1 MSKQHI
7 SKQRVSKQG
16 LSGQTTASSLRA
28 RSAACLASAA
38 AAILILS
45 GCAAAAPAVLPSTPP
60 AASPESPTADGSPA
74 APAQAPTGPSTALPI
89 ADIVPVA
96 AAPTP
101 VLPATFTDFSGASVT
116 VRDASRILAL
126 DLYGT
131 LAQTVIGL
139 GLGDNLVGRTTS
151 DTDSAMDSLPT
162 VTASGHELNAE
173 AILALGPSV
182 VLADKTIGPPET
194 LEQLADAGITVVY
207 FDPARSVDGIDES
220 ITAVGTALG
229 VKDAAQQLNTRV
241 AAELDE
247 ARREI
252 AAMVPAEKPA
262 AAFLYI
268 RGTGAVFF
276 ILGEGSG
283 ADGLISE
290 LGARDVATEAGLAGT
305 RPANAEAL
313 AALNPEVLLVMS
325 AGLESTGGV
334 EGLLERP
341 GIAQTAAGQNRR
353 IVDLPDGQAL
363 NFGPGTPATLLAAA
377 RALYAPGTTAVS
389 P

>member
-1 MSKQHI
+1 MSNPGKP
-7 SKQRVSKQG
+7 G
-16 LSGQTTASSLRA
+16 SLRA
-28 RSAACLASAA
+28 RSAARIASAA
-38 AAILILS
+38 AAVLILS
-45 GCAAAAPAVLPSTPP
+45 GCAAAAPAGP
-60 AASPESPTADGSPA
+60 AAAPPTAAISAPA
-74 APAQAPTGPSTALPI
+74 AGNPDAGIPSSEQPAPAADLAGPSTALPI

-96 AAPTP
+96 AAPSP
-101 VLPATFTDFSGASVT
+101 ALPATFTDFSGTSVT

-139 GLGDNLVGRTTS
+139 GLGENLVGRTTS
-151 DTDSAMDSLPT
+151 DTDSTMNDLPT

-173 AILALGPSV
+173 AILALGPTV

-194 LEQLADAGITVVY
+194 LQQLADAGITVVY
-207 FDPARSVDGIDES
+207 FDPARSVDGIDDAIS
-220 ITAVGTALG
+220 AVGTALG
-229 VKDAAQQLNTRV
+229 VKEAADQLNARV
-241 AAELDE
+241 AAELAE
-247 ARREI
+247 ARRDI
-252 AAMVPAEKPA
+252 AAMVPAEQPG

-290 LGARDVATEAGLAGT
+290 LGARDVASDADLAGT

-334 EGLLERP
+334 DGLLKRP
-341 GIAQTAAGQNRR
+341 GVAQTAAGQNRR

-377 RALYAPGTTAVS
+377 RALYAPGSAEV
-389 P
+389 PQ

>member
-1 MSKQHI
+1 MSNPGKP
-7 SKQRVSKQG
+7 G
-16 LSGQTTASSLRA
+16 SLRA
-28 RSAACLASAA
+28 RSAARIASAVA
-38 AAILILS
+38 AVLILS
-45 GCAAAAPAVLPSTPP
+45 GCAAAAPAGPAAAPPTAAVSAPAAGNPDAGIPSSEQPPPP
-60 AASPESPTADGSPA
+60 ADL
-74 APAQAPTGPSTALPI
+74 TGPSTALPI

-96 AAPTP
+96 AAPSP
-101 VLPATFTDFSGASVT
+101 ALPATFTDFSGVSVT

-139 GLGDNLVGRTTS
+139 GLGENLVGRTTS
-151 DTDSAMDSLPT
+151 DTDSTMAGLPT

-173 AILALGPSV
+173 AILALGPTV

-194 LEQLADAGITVVY
+194 LQQLADAGITVVY
-207 FDPARSVDGIDES
+207 FDPARSVDGIDDA
-220 ITAVGTALG
+220 INAVGTALG
-229 VKDAAQQLNTRV
+229 VKEAADQLTARV
-241 AAELDE
+241 AAELAE
-247 ARREI
+247 ARRDI
-252 AAMVPAEKPA
+252 AAMVPAEQPG

-283 ADGLISE
+283 ADGLIGE
-290 LGARDVATEAGLAGT
+290 LGARDVASDAGLAGT

-334 EGLLERP
+334 DGLLKRP
-341 GIAQTAAGQNRR
+341 GVAQTAAGQNRR

-377 RALYAPGTTAVS
+377 RALYAPGSAEV
-389 P
+389 PQ

>member
-1 MSKQHI
+1 MSNP
-7 SKQRVSKQG
+7 STPG
-16 LSGQTTASSLRA
+16 SLRV
-28 RSAACLASAA
+28 RSAAGIAFAA
-38 AAILILS
+38 AAVLILS
-45 GCAAAAPAVLPSTPP
+45 GCAAAAPAGPASAPST
-60 AASPESPTADGSPA
+60 ATVS
-74 APAQAPTGPSTALPI
+74 APATGNPDAGIPSEQPATAADLTGPSTAAPI
-89 ADIVPVA
+89 ADIVPVT
-96 AAPTP
+96 AAPSP
-101 VLPATFTDFSGASVT
+101 ALPATFTDFSGAQVT

-126 DLYGT
+126 DLYST

-139 GLGDNLVGRTTS
+139 GLGENLVGRTTS
-151 DTDSAMDSLPT
+151 DTDSTMNDLPT

-173 AILALGPSV
+173 AILALGPTV

-194 LEQLADAGITVVY
+194 LQQLADAGITVVY
-207 FDPARSVDGIDES
+207 FDPARSVDGIDDAIS
-220 ITAVGTALG
+220 AVGTALG
-229 VKDAAQQLNTRV
+229 VKEAADQLNARV
-241 AAELDE
+241 AAELAA
-247 ARREI
+247 ARRDI
-252 AAMVPAEKPA
+252 AAMVPAEQPG

-283 ADGLISE
+283 ADGLINE
-290 LGARDVATEAGLAGT
+290 LGARDVASDAGLAGT

-334 EGLLERP
+334 DGLLKRP
-341 GIAQTAAGQNRR
+341 GVAQTAAGQNRR

-377 RALYAPGTTAVS
+377 HALYAPGSTEE
-389 P
+389 PQ